1 MQSAVE
7 RTNTDEA
14 RELRGLFEQY
24 LCKLYWSENIMQ
36 DLLGKCG
43 SIAFATDLAGSMQ
56 QQRMH
61 ALANFGLLEKIFAA
75 IGITVCGVKD
85 EGLQCL
91 VDEAENLEGQIRHG
105 VVRDAALIG
114 ILQKIRHH
122 QIACYG
128 TMRAFAIALREEDV
142 VTLLKDVLEQQKEA
156 DLALSHIAESH
167 INIEA
172 ADKEI

>member
-1 MQSAVE
+1 MQSAVPH
-7 RTNTDEA
+7 NNIDEA
-14 RELRGLFEQY
+14 RELRGLFEQH
-24 LCKLYWSENIMQ
+24 LCKLYWSEDTMQ
-36 DLLGKCG
+36 ALLGKCG
-43 SIAFATDLAGSMQ
+43 SIAFSPDLAGSMQ
-56 QQRMH
+56 QQQLQAM
-61 ALANFGLLEKIFAA
+61 ANFGLLEKIFAA
-75 IGITVCGVKD
+75 MGITVCGTKD

-91 VDEAENLEGQIRHG
+91 VDEAENLEGQVRHG

-156 DLALSHIAESH
+156 DLALSRIAESH

-172 ADKEI
+172 ADKEL